1 MTYDEL
7 LANRLRECLQDEA
20 GVTEKRMF
28 GGLAFLVNG
37 NLALS
42 ASGRG
47 GLLLRVEPGQT
58 ESLAAKPHAG
68 PFVMRGRELDGWLR
82 IDPEG
87 IRTQRQL
94 IRWAKIGVSYAR
106 RLPAK

>member
-106 RLPAK
+106 RRPAK

>member
-1 MTYDEL
+1 MAYDEL
-7 LANRLRECLQDEA
+7 LANRLRECLQNEA
-20 GVTEKRMF
+20 GMSEKRMF

-37 NLALS
+37 NLAVS

-47 GLLLRVEPGQT
+47 GLLLRVEPQQT
-58 ESLAAKPHAG
+58 QSLAGKPHAE

-82 IDPEG
+82 IDPDG

-94 IRWAKIGVSYAR
+94 IRWVTIGVGYAR
-106 RLPAK
+106 GLPPK